1 VANEDLILEI
11 LKRVHADVSD
21 TRRRCESVETRMSA
35 FEDYLRGLQTGYS
48 GVHSDLTQIN
58 ARVGRI
64 EQRLDL
70 V

>member
-1 VANEDLILEI
+1 MANEDLILEI
-11 LKRVHADVSD
+11 LKRVQADVSE
-21 TRRRCESVETRMSA
+21 TRRRCQSLEMRMSA
-35 FEDYLRGLQTGYS
+35 LDDHMRGLQTGYA